1 MLEPK
6 SATECCIRIYCAEI
20 SSLMHK
26 SGLTFNNY
34 TGADKSK
41 INLNVN
47 VSKKKQIHKPDVNK

>member
-1 MLEPK
+1 
-6 SATECCIRIYCAEI
+6 
-20 SSLMHK
+20 MHK